1 MKRIVSTAFLVFLCI
16 NIMAQKFS
24 KGLLSIVS
32 PDLISIDNYSVVQME
47 NNNKDLKFDM
57 QNPYTYTLLI
67 NDNQQQRYQLIYQTD
82 IWENL
87 SYLAI
92 SNNLITIFECNNNKW
107 LSFWNCNKRA
117 TSSVLKSVA
126 IEQQLSCILQRL
138 NDCVE
143 N

>member
-1 MKRIVSTAFLVFLCI
+1 MKRIASTAFLVFLCI
-16 NIMAQKFS
+16 NIMAQKFN
-24 KGLLSIVS
+24 KGSFSIVS
-32 PDLISIDNYSVVQME
+32 PDLISIDNYRVVQMD
-47 NNNKDLKFDM
+47 NNNKELKFDK
-57 QNPYTYTLLI
+57 QNPYTYILLI

-82 IWENL
+82 IWENM

-92 SNNLITIFECNNNKW
+92 SNNLITVFECNNDNW
-107 LSFWNCNKRA
+107 LSFWDCNNRA
-117 TSSVLKSVA
+117 ASSILKSVA